1 MPFAATARFPLR
13 PRVPHCNAF
22 STGVTHLLGPAD
34 DKPLQQPGPGLIL
47 CMFLA
52 IMIVLLTS
60 RSALGT
66 GPEFHGHFVLTCAVF
81 GRDY

>member
-1 MPFAATARFPLR
+1 MPR
-13 PRVPHCNAF
+13 CNVI

-34 DKPLQQPGPGLIL
+34 DKPLQQPGLGLIL

-52 IMIVLLTS
+52 IMIALLTS

-66 GPEFHGHFVLTCAVF
+66 GGIPQPPRLNLCSI
-81 GRDY
+81 RS